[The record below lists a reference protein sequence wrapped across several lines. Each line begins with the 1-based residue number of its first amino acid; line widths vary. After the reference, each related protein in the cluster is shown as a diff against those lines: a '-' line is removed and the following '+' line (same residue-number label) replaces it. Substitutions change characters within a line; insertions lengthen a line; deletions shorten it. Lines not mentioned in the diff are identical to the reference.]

1 MWLECLL
8 ITSGVAGKFFGSGE
22 QFARAV
28 KFHAISGDHFE
39 SDDEDLEKIREE
51 QVFAL
56 FYEAWVPLINRP
68 ELSPT
73 RTYISMRQLNQFLP
87 SKV

>member
-1 MWLECLL
+1 MDQVSSLRERLNF
-8 ITSGVAGKFFGSGE
+8 TRF
-22 QFARAV
+22 
-28 KFHAISGDHFE
+28 SGDHFE

-56 FYEAWVPLINRP
+56 FYEAWVPLINRA

-73 RTYISMRQLNQFLP
+73 WLAHL
-87 SKV
+87 SKR